1 MLGYWRRPEAS
12 ADTIDAEGW
21 MRTGDTALRRED
33 GRYRIVGRLK
43 EMFKSGG
50 YNVYPREV
58 ENAIEAHPLVDQVAV
73 VSVED
78 AIWQEVG
85 VAFVTLR
92 GDLTAEALQAHCRD
106 KLANYK
112 IPKSFIVLD
121 TMPLLPIGKIDKTA
135 LARRAREEATS
146 PKEGT

>member
-1 MLGYWRRPEAS
+1 
-12 ADTIDAEGW
+12 
-21 MRTGDTALRRED
+21 
-33 GRYRIVGRLK
+33 
-43 EMFKSGG
+43 
-50 YNVYPREV
+50 V

-106 KLANYK
+106 RLANYK
-112 IPKSFIVLD
+112 IPKSFVVLD

-135 LARRAREEATS
+135 LALRARAEATS